1 MNDIMNDRIDDKM
14 NNRIDNTINT
24 LISYR
29 DLNYDIIQNLAII
42 MIGNKDIEK
51 SLYSIEDCELFKGF
65 CILNKGLCFLNK
77 EFRKEYNISMRI
89 IKCNL
94 IYETNNHVDDFI
106 NSPTNNWLPFN
117 KTYFNKYNQNIHT
130 YHRYLRNIHYYGNGF
145 QWDIKPIIKTIEDNE
160 DKFHIVQSTHFLS
173 MVKLLKRNSIM
184 FREFITELRLNLT
197 DNFIEIRKQS
207 MFQRYDTLRIVK
219 NVEKEIIFF
228 IKLLLE

>member
-1 MNDIMNDRIDDKM
+1 MNDIIKD
-14 NNRIDNTINT
+14 RIDNTA
-24 LISYR
+24 ISYR
-29 DLNYDIIQNLAII
+29 DLNYDIIHNLATLI
-42 MIGNKDIEK
+42 IGNKDVEK

-65 CILNKGLCFLNK
+65 CILNKRLCFLNK
-77 EFRKEYNISMRI
+77 EFRKEYNISIRI

-130 YHRYLRNIHYYGNGF
+130 YHRYLRNIHNYEGII
-145 QWDIKPIIKTIEDNE
+145 WHIKPIIKTIEDNE
-160 DKFHIVQSTHFLS
+160 DKFHIVQSTRFLS
-173 MVKLLKRNSIM
+173 MVKLLKRNPNI
-184 FREFITELRLNLT
+184 FRKFITELRANLT

-207 MFQRYDTLRIVK
+207 IFQRYDSLRIVK